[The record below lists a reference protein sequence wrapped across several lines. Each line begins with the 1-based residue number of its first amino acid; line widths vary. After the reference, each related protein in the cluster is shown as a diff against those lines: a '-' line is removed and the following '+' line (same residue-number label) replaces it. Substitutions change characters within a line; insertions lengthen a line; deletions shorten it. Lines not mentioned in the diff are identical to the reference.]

1 MAGTA
6 RLAGT
11 GRGDARPGRHQ
22 GCLSVSSGLGWAYPR
37 SAERSFRVSLEL
49 LATLEPSRDNGAL
62 IPALVALIPALV
74 ALIPALVVLLNGLVC
89 LQALYP
95 DQIRSFY
102 KVRIGAT
109 ETSID

>member
-74 ALIPALVVLLNGLVC
+74 VLLNGLVC